1 MRLED
6 VDALRRSLAIGGT
19 LTRGDT
25 ERLLD
30 TCQQLLEQQAAIV
43 GVLGRLGPTFRETR
57 SAPNELRP
65 DRQSALTPLGLV
77 CGVALPVGSARRRR
91 VRTD

>member
-1 MRLED
+1 
-6 VDALRRSLAIGGT
+6 

-30 TCQQLLEQQAAIV
+30 TCQALLEQQGAIA

-57 SAPNELRP
+57 AALNARSHRCAVRELQIGP
-65 DRQSALTPLGLV
+65 SALVVDPAARQVLGRYAWSDPACFV
-77 CGVALPVGSARRRR
+77 
-91 VRTD
+91 VRL